1 MSEKSVATQFKK
13 GNKLGKGRPEGSL
26 NLFTMV
32 RNSFVD
38 HYNKSGHE
46 VWETIKQKHPA
57 KYGDLAYKFAALDVD
72 KEKRA
77 TTISIQQNN
86 FAAEAQEHNAA
97 WNMLLDIVRTDS
109 SVRRAIVEAEE
120 AIIEEDDGEQPA

>member
-1 MSEKSVATQFKK
+1 MSERSVATQFKK
-13 GNKLGKGRPEGSL
+13 GNKLSKGRPEGSL

-38 HYNKSGHE
+38 HYNNGGYD

-72 KEKRA
+72 KERRA
-77 TTISIQQNN
+77 TTVNIQQNN
-86 FAAEAQEHNAA
+86 FAAEAHEHNGA
-97 WNMLLDIVRTDS
+97 WTMLLDIVRSDS
-109 SVRRAIVEAEE
+109 SVRKAISGED
-120 AIIEEDDGEQPA
+120 DDGEQSA